1 MTQHSI
7 LATDGL
13 DGGPTLTASNAVMD
27 PAAFAAACAYI
38 VQTEEGHEA
47 HRQLDQIVTSL
58 LSSLGY
64 GDGMAVFLAAV
75 QPYHVKEPHP

>member
-1 MTQHSI
+1 MTQPLTS
-7 LATDGL
+7 ATDGQ
-13 DGGPTLTASNAVMD
+13 DGAHMPTAWSAVMTPD
-27 PAAFAAACAYI
+27 AFAAACAYI

-64 GDGMAVFLAAV
+64 SEGMRVFLAAV

>member
-1 MTQHSI
+1 M
-7 LATDGL
+7 
-13 DGGPTLTASNAVMD
+13 PTAWNAVMT
-27 PAAFAAACAYI
+27 PEAFAAACNYI
-38 VQTEEGHEA
+38 VKTEEGHEA

-64 GDGMAVFLAAV
+64 SDGMRVFLDAV